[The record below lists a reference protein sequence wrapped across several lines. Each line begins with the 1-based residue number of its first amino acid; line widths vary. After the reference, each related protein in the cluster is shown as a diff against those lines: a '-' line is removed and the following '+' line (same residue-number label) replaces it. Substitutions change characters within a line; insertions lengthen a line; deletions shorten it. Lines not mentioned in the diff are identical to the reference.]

1 MRDPVIA
8 TDGHTYE
15 REAIENWLALNRTS
29 PVTRALITS
38 QTLTPNIALRNTIE
52 EYLVSNAPASASS
65 ASSPPSSHKFNPVPI
80 QLTTRLHPSTDGTHQ
95 LHLHINPP
103 ATGERQP
110 VVLLAVIDNSGS
122 MNETADVHDGSEARG
137 FTRMDLVK
145 HAIRTMSGLLSD
157 NDYLGI
163 VTFSTSARTV
173 LAPTAM
179 TASGKTSVE
188 SALQL
193 IHPDAQTNIWDGIRL
208 AAQLANA
215 PEFADCN
222 IVGMLLTDG
231 FPNVNPPRGIMPTL
245 NSSLK
250 MTNPW
255 TFHTFGFGYNLDS
268 ELLAQIASWGKGIF
282 GFIPDCTMVGTV
294 FINILANTL
303 ATAVPAGK
311 YRLLYR
317 LDDDASIDYTVDVGP
332 IILGQARDIVIPN
345 LPTDSVSV
353 SVNVVGTDAF
363 VPVPV
368 TMYPIDEYPKTYT
381 DYLNTIATAIRLGK
395 DGNTM
400 AATEAL
406 ATFEQS
412 RPRTDSR
419 TAALLRD
426 LRSDVESE
434 GQIGMAPR
442 YFQRWGEHYMRSYLT
457 AQRNQ
462 LSMNFKD
469 PGLQI
474 YGGELFRELQAKG
487 DEIFCSLPPPN
498 PSAQR
503 FAAATISA
511 TATPVSMSVFHNA
524 SAGCFN
530 GSTRIR
536 MMNSTYK
543 QINEIEK
550 DDIVWTPSG
559 PTTVV
564 AVVVCNTHATSQPMT
579 QMGPLCIT
587 PWHPVRIED
596 EWFFP
601 ADIAGYTS
609 RLVTTVYNLVL
620 TTGHIVNAEGVECV
634 TLGHGFTEP
643 KVAHPFFGTDAV
655 LECLRNQ
662 TGWERGRPEFQNLVA
677 TRDPATNI
685 INGWIDMV

>member
-1 MRDPVIA
+1 MMRDPVIA

-29 PVTRALITS
+29 PVTRATITS
-38 QTLTPNIALRNTIE
+38 TTLTPNIALRDTIE
-52 EYLVSNAPASASS
+52 EYLASNAPISASATAS
-65 ASSPPSSHKFNPVPI
+65 APSSRTFKPVPV
-80 QLTTRLHPSTDGTHQ
+80 QLTARLHGATDGTHQ
-95 LHLHINPP
+95 LHLHVNPP
-103 ATGERQP
+103 AAGERQP

-122 MNETADVHDGSEARG
+122 MNETADLHDGSEARG

-145 HAIRTMSGLLSD
+145 HAIRTMIGLLSD
-157 NDYLGI
+157 TDYFGI

-179 TASGKTSVE
+179 TASGKASVE

-193 IHPDAQTNIWDGIRL
+193 IHPDSQTNIWDGIRL

-215 PEFADCN
+215 PEFADCH

-245 NSSLK
+245 NSSIH
-250 MTNPW
+250 MRTPW

-268 ELLAQIASWGKGIF
+268 DLLAQIASWGKGIF

-311 YRLLYR
+311 YRLVYR
-317 LDDDASIDYTVDVGP
+317 LDDNPAVDYYVNVGP

-345 LPTDSVSV
+345 LPTETVSV
-353 SVNVVGTDAF
+353 SVVGTDVFA
-363 VPVPV
+363 PVPV

-381 DYLNTIATAIRLGK
+381 DYLNVVASALRLGK
-395 DGNTM
+395 EGNTM

-406 ATFEQS
+406 ATFEHG
-412 RPRTDSR
+412 RPRTDAR

-474 YGGELFRELQAKG
+474 YGGELFHELQAKG
-487 DEIFCSLPPPN
+487 DEIFCSLPPPS

-503 FAAATISA
+503 FAAATLSA

-524 SAGCFN
+524 SAGCFH
-530 GSTRIR
+530 GATRIR
-536 MMNSTYK
+536 MFDNTYK
-543 QINEIEK
+543 QIREIVQT
-550 DDIVWTPSG
+550 DIVWTPSG
-559 PTTVV
+559 PATVV
-564 AVVVCNTHATSQPMT
+564 AVVICNTRATSQPMT

-587 PWHPVRIED
+587 PWHPVRIEG
-596 EWFFP
+596 EWMFP

-609 RLVTTVYNLVL
+609 RLITTVYNLVL
-620 TTGHIVNAEGVECV
+620 NNGHIVNAEGMECV
-634 TLGHGFTEP
+634 TLAHGFTEP

-677 TRDPATNI
+677 TRDPTTNM
-685 INGWIDMV
+685 INGWIDVV